1 MQIGYGSYAELR
13 PSLLAGTSPSTR
25 AECADTTYPYISLHI
40 SGTKLKDMDV
50 LSLSDP
56 MCVLFVNSGDGWK
69 EFGRTEVIQNNLNPE
84 WVTHF
89 TVMYIFEIRQPLLF
103 KVYDVDHGKADCD
116 LSKQDFIGEA
126 EVELSQIVNERGT
139 VKLPLHVKGKDEV
152 RGVLNVAYE
161 QVENCASIVNGQI
174 QGVNL
179 KRMQVL
185 GRNEPFFVLSKASE
199 TGSFLPVFR
208 SEVDRKMRWKP
219 FSVPYQVLCNIDP
232 DRPLR
237 VIAYHRRKRREPKEI
252 GYHDTT
258 FSRLSESVD
267 QLLPLTDEHNK
278 NVGSFKVLSI
288 SLQQR
293 YNFCDYLRSG
303 IRLNLI
309 TAIDFTGSNK
319 DPDMVDSLHYL
330 SPNGDSLNQ
339 YEKCI
344 TAVGNI
350 LCPYDSDQLFAV
362 YGFGAKVH
370 GQIQHCFPLTFDP
383 SSPCVHGLQGI
394 LDVYHHALNEILFSG
409 PTLFSHVIRNASR
422 AATLSFQESRTYTI
436 LLILTDGVI
445 NDMDD
450 TKDAIVEAGRIPLSI
465 IIVGVGNENFS
476 AMEVLDA
483 DDEPLV
489 SRSGRKMERDLV
501 QFVPFEKFANKHPSL
516 LAAEVLAEIPR
527 QVVEWAE
534 MNGVSPY
541 VC

>member
-1 MQIGYGSYAELR
+1 MQVGYGSYAELR
-13 PSLLAGTSPSTR
+13 PSFLPGTSSSTN
-25 AECADTTYPYISLHI
+25 AVCATTTYPYISLHV

-56 MCVLFVNSGDGWK
+56 MCVLFVMGDGGWK

-103 KVYDVDHGKADCD
+103 KVYDVDDGNSKCD

-126 EVELSQIVNERGT
+126 EIELSQLVNERGT
-139 VKLPLHVKGKDEV
+139 VKLPLRVKGKDES
-152 RGVLNVAYE
+152 RGTLNIVCE

-179 KRMQVL
+179 KKMKVF
-185 GRNEPFFVLSKASE
+185 GKNEPFFVLSKASE
-199 TGSFLPVFR
+199 TGSFLPVFQ
-208 SEVDRKMRWKP
+208 SEVDKKMRWKP
-219 FSVPYQVLCNIDP
+219 FSIPYQVLCNIDP

-237 VIAYHRRKRREPKEI
+237 IIAYHHRKRKEPKKI
-252 GYHDTT
+252 GHHDTT

-267 QLLPLTDEHNK
+267 QQLPLTDDHNK
-278 NVGSFKVLSI
+278 NVGSFKVMNI

-293 YNFCDYLRSG
+293 HNFCDYLRSG
-303 IRLNLI
+303 IQLNLI
-309 TAIDFTGSNK
+309 TAIDFTASNM
-319 DPDMVDSLHYL
+319 DPDMLDSLHYV
-330 SPNGDSLNQ
+330 SPSGDSLNQ

-344 TAVGNI
+344 SAVGNI

-370 GQIQHCFPLTFDP
+370 GQIQHCFPLTFNP
-383 SSPCVHGLQGI
+383 SAPCVQGLQGI
-394 LDVYHHALNEILFSG
+394 LDVYHHAMNEIIFSG

-422 AATLSFQESRTYTI
+422 AATISFQESRTYTI

-465 IIVGVGNENFS
+465 IIVGVGSAKFD
-476 AMEVLDA
+476 AMEVLDG

-501 QFVPFEKFANKHPSL
+501 QFVPFEKFANQHPSL

-541 VC
+541 V